1 MDMGAEAL
9 TIFGLFGMTEGRA
22 VTRFRYEGEIL
33 GRDGNGGVSWGFLIL
48 GRDGNGGVSWGFLTR
63 YRPIAL
69 KRDGDPRDGLRQQG
83 SALRRDFMARL
94 KSCPDTFPLRW

>member
-1 MDMGAEAL
+1 
-9 TIFGLFGMTEGRA
+9 MTESRA
-22 VTRFRYEGEIL
+22 LTRFRYEGE
-33 GRDGNGGVSWGFLIL
+33 IL

-83 SALRRDFMARL
+83 SALRRDFSAGL
-94 KSCPDTFPLRW
+94 KVVP